1 MLIIEKTA
9 DASGAYC
16 KMEAT
21 MNSYAP
27 VNISILTSTPEQEWN
42 AKVAMELEARRL
54 KRTPD
59 EEARFQAYVRDK
71 KWRESQQAY
80 WKEQNKSNY

>member
-16 KMEAT
+16 KLEDS
-21 MNSYAP
+21 MNSYKP
-27 VNISILTSTPEQEWN
+27 VKVDILKMTPAQEWN
-42 AKVAMELEARRL
+42 NKVVLELESRRL

-59 EEARFQAYVRDK
+59 EEARFQAYVREK
-71 KWRESQQAY
+71 KGDSAY
-80 WKEQNKSNY
+80 PPIPPTLLYKK

>member
-1 MLIIEKTA
+1 MLIIEKPA

-16 KMEAT
+16 RLEDS

-27 VNISILTSTPEQEWN
+27 VKVDILKMTPTQEWN
-42 AKVAMELEARRL
+42 NKVLMELEARRL

-59 EEARFQAYVRDK
+59 EEARFQAYVREK
-71 KWRESQQAY
+71 QWREAQQAY
-80 WKEQNKSNY
+80 WTRR